1 MTFTDIAPAI
11 PLVAFAGLV
20 AWFIIRGFRRIKVRP
35 RVRNEFSS
43 HDDDTRWVLGW
54 NDKPDPVRPDQPI
67 VYTGTARVHAI
78 ESRTVDAEVVS
89 YEDERTRLVKR

>member
-1 MTFTDIAPAI
+1 VTFTDIAPAI

-35 RVRNEFSS
+35 RVRDEFRSP
-43 HDDDTRWVLGW
+43 DDNTRWVLGW
-54 NDKPDPVRPDQPI
+54 NDKPDPVRPDQLT

-78 ESRTVDAEVVS
+78 EGKTRDAEVVS
-89 YEDERTRLVKR
+89 DERLVKR